1 MKYLINESNG
11 KTPSIM
17 DKRKNYDGSETRTQ
31 EKQKTDKL
39 KQPIN
44 SNMQFFNYKFSIFII
59 NY

>member
-1 MKYLINESNG
+1 
-11 KTPSIM
+11 M

-44 SNMQFFNYKFSIFII
+44 SQMQFFNYKFYYF
-59 NY
+59 YY